1 MTKSD
6 LLSLLKN
13 EVSVEEL
20 AVRRGVTEAEV
31 VAARDA
37 FLVGV
42 ESRRFPSAL
51 VAIIVAVV
59 VSVVATRAAAAGT
72 CAQTLPA
79 PLATMCPNEPAT
91 ANDVNNNFDQVVRW
105 VEEKTGP
112 VGDGGIVTNA
122 LRVNGA
128 ITGTGALTTTGATTV
143 GSLTVNGNLRVNGSA
158 LGAYSGA
165 AGGTDIVAATDGFV
179 VASLVGD
186 SNGARG
192 HMQGFVN
199 GTVRARSSTHFFSTS
214 DVYVNE
220 ASFTMPVQRG
230 ATWRVNKTDTSG
242 TCTVTLTW
250 VPLNP

>member
-13 EVSVEEL
+13 EVSVQEL
-20 AVRRGVTEAEV
+20 AARRGVTEAEV

-79 PLATMCPNEPAT
+79 PLSTMCSDEPAT
-91 ANDVNNNFDQVVRW
+91 ANDVNANFGQVVRW

-128 ITGTGALTTTGATTV
+128 LTASGATTV

-158 LGAYSGA
+158 LGAYAGA
-165 AGGTDIVAATDGFV
+165 AVGTDIVAGTDGFV

-186 SNGARG
+186 VNGARG
-192 HMQGFVN
+192 HMQGLVN
-199 GTVRARSSTHFFSTS
+199 GTVRARSSTHFFSNS

>member
-13 EVSVEEL
+13 EVSVSEL
-20 AVRRGVTEAEV
+20 AARRGVTEAEV

-42 ESRRFPSAL
+42 ESRKAPSAL
-51 VAIIVAVV
+51 LAIVVAVV

-79 PLATMCPNEPAT
+79 PLATMCSDEPAT
-91 ANDVNNNFDQVVRW
+91 AADVNNNFGQVVRW

-112 VGDGGIVTNA
+112 IGDGGIVTNS

-128 ITGTGALTTTGATTV
+128 LTATGATSV
-143 GSLTVNGNLRVNGSA
+143 GALTVNGNLRVTGSA
-158 LGAYSGA
+158 LGAYQGA
-165 AGGTDIVAATDGFV
+165 AAGADIVAATDGFV
-179 VASLVGD
+179 VASLSAD
-186 SNGARG
+186 QNGSRC
-192 HMQGFVN
+192 HMQGLVN
-199 GTVRARSSTHFFSTS
+199 GTVRARDSLHYFTNS
-214 DVYVNE
+214 DVFVTD
-220 ASFTMPVQRG
+220 ASFIMPVQRG
-230 ATWRVNKTDTSG
+230 ATWRVNRTDTALPL
-242 TCTVTLTW
+242 TCTLSLTW

>member
-13 EVSVEEL
+13 EVSVSEL
-20 AVRRGVTEAEV
+20 AACRGVTEAEV
-31 VAARDA
+31 LAARDA

-42 ESRRFPSAL
+42 ESRKAPSAL
-51 VAIIVAVV
+51 LAIVVAVV

-79 PLATMCPNEPAT
+79 PLATMCSDEPAT
-91 ANDVNNNFDQVVRW
+91 ASDVNNNFGQVVRW

-112 VGDGGIVTNA
+112 IGDGGIVTNT

-128 ITGTGALTTTGATTV
+128 TTV
-143 GSLTVNGNLRVNGSA
+143 GALTVNGNLRVNGSA
-158 LGAYSGA
+158 LGAYA
-165 AGGTDIVAATDGFV
+165 AAPVATDVVAATDGFV
-179 VASLVGD
+179 IAALSAD
-186 SNGARG
+186 QNGSRC
-192 HMQGFVN
+192 HMQGLVN
-199 GTVRARSSTHFFSTS
+199 GTVRARDSLHYFTSS
-214 DVYVNE
+214 DVYVTD
-220 ASFTMPVQRG
+220 ASFIMPVQRG

-242 TCTVTLTW
+242 GMTCTLGLTW

>member
-6 LLSLLKN
+6 LLSLLKH
-13 EVSVEEL
+13 EVSVGEL

-31 VAARDA
+31 LAARDA

-42 ESRRFPSAL
+42 ESRKAPSAL
-51 VAIIVAVV
+51 VAIVVAVV

-79 PLATMCPNEPAT
+79 PLSTMCADEPAT
-91 ANDVNNNFDQVVRW
+91 ATEVNGNFGQMVRW

-112 VGDGGIVTNA
+112 IGDGGIVTNT

-128 ITGTGALTTTGATTV
+128 TTVGALTTGA
-143 GSLTVNGNLRVNGSA
+143 LTVNGNLRVNGSA
-158 LGAYSGA
+158 LGGYASA
-165 AGGTDIVAATDGFV
+165 PVATDVVAATDGFV
-179 VASLVGD
+179 IASLSAD
-186 SNGARG
+186 QNGSRC

-199 GTVRARSSTHFFSTS
+199 NVVRARDSLHYFTSS
-214 DVYVNE
+214 DVFVTD
-220 ASFTMPVQRG
+220 ASFFMPVQRG
-230 ATWRVNKTDTSG
+230 ATWRVNKTDTATG
-242 TCTVTLTW
+242 LTCTLALTW

>member
-1 MTKSD
+1 MTKND

-13 EVSVEEL
+13 EVSIQEL
-20 AVRRGVTEAEV
+20 AARRGVTEAEV

-42 ESRRFPSAL
+42 ESRRSPSAL
-51 VAIIVAVV
+51 MAVVVAVV

-79 PLATMCPNEPAT
+79 PLATMCSDEPAT
-91 ANDVNNNFDQVVRW
+91 AADVNNNFGQVVRW

-112 VGDGGIVTNA
+112 IGDGGIVTNS

-128 ITGTGALTTTGATTV
+128 LTSTGATSV
-143 GSLTVNGNLRVNGSA
+143 GALTVNGNLRVTGSA
-158 LGAYSGA
+158 FGAYTGA
-165 AGGTDIVAATDGFV
+165 AVGTDIVAATDGFV
-179 VASLVGD
+179 VASLSGD
-186 SNGARG
+186 QNGSRC

-199 GTVRARSSTHFFSTS
+199 GTVRARDSLHFFTNS
-214 DVYVNE
+214 DVFVNE

-230 ATWRVNKTDTSG
+230 ATWRVNKTDTATPL
-242 TCTVTLTW
+242 TCTLVLSW